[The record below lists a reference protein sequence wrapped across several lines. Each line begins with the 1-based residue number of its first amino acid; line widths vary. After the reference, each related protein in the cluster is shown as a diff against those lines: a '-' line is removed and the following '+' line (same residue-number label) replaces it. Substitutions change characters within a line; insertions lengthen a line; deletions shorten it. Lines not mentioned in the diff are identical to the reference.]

1 MSFRGK
7 VKAVLEDKKK
17 GVTVTMAHPES
28 QKLGTQGSEGGI
40 KVPHSEVEAYRA
52 KGWVPVE
59 KSKVHESD
67 RVRRTDQSHGLHG
80 EDEWMSRWKALTPA
94 QKKRLKRPEVKKKAL
109 KSMFDKQTHK
119 KVKKRKQLPVF
130 EPPITAASQAGHHYS
145 DLGRGTVSDDGAM
158 RHPEDIESADTRGS
172 RLRTRRGLVKK
183 KALKSMFDKQ
193 THKKVEEAKKV
204 KKVTVAQAHRIAR
217 AQAEAGVDPKVL
229 ASRHP
234 DYVPTEEE
242 KSKWAETVAQST
254 ARIKKHVP
262 KKKVKKGT
270 TPESTTE
277 NSDHPFYQKVKELSR
292 AKQNKSLLEKKSKS
306 VKTFKILLGT
316 VDKKSKMVDEAKK
329 DGTAAS
335 DPEHEKGLANM
346 DPEAIR
352 RQVEMETKEWQRLN
366 AQDKQKEEPK
376 HKPKPK
382 EEPKERRKSRG
393 GHNDRLNNLARRLG
407 IGGNWF

>member
-234 DYVPTEEE
+234 DYVPTEEDKKE
-242 KSKWAETVAQST
+242 WAEFYKAKE
-254 ARIKKHVP
+254 AKKA
-262 KKKVKKGT
+262 KN
-270 TPESTTE
+270 E

-316 VDKKSKMVDEAKK
+316 VDKKSKMVGEAKK
-329 DGTAAS
+329 DGTPAS
-335 DPEHEKGLANM
+335 DTEHEKGLANM